1 MFRVPFRLSLLA
13 LAVALTATLAGCGGG
28 GQGLTAV
35 QLGRPEAIPAG
46 TFTDTN
52 GQPYDLQQQAKGRLT
67 LVFFGYTNCPDECP
81 TTMAD
86 LATALRSLPESMDR
100 QVQVVFITS
109 DPRRDTPA
117 VMKDWLS
124 KFDSGVAN
132 PFIGLRTSVESVDA
146 FGKKLGVALEPPVV
160 HPDGTE
166 EVVHGTQT
174 LIFAPSSARA
184 DYFFELGTTPKQYA
198 HDIAHFVKT

>member
-1 MFRVPFRLSLLA
+1 MFPFRLGLAAAGVA
-13 LAVALTATLAGCGGG
+13 LAATLTGCGGG
-28 GQGLTAV
+28 SGNGLTAV

-86 LATALRSLPESMDR
+86 LATALRSLPEKVDKR
-100 QVQVVFITS
+100 VQVVFITS

-132 PFIGLRTSVESVDA
+132 PFIGLRTSVEAVDA
-146 FGKKLGVALEPPVV
+146 FGKKLGVALDPPVV
-160 HPDGTE
+160 HPDGSE
-166 EVVHGTQT
+166 DVVHGTQT
-174 LIFAPSSARA
+174 LIFAPSNAQA

-198 HDIAHFVKT
+198 HDIAHFVNT